1 MDRETVRGLKEE
13 LERFGPDAT
22 YVIMQDDR
30 ALVLLPE
37 GERHIVAREVLTDG
51 TAHEIAAR
59 DALDLLRE
67 WIEQHRLG

>member
-1 MDRETVRGLKEE
+1 MDRETVRDLKAD

-30 ALVLLPE
+30 ALVLTPE
-37 GERHIVAREVLTDG
+37 SERSIAAREVLTDG
-51 TAHEIAAR
+51 TAREIGAR
-59 DALDLLRE
+59 DALRLLRD